1 MTFDRLIKENLV
13 KKQTPDFNQIVG
25 QLKRALK
32 DLKTA
37 KSVLEEDPTWT
48 FTISYHAM
56 LRAGR
61 ALMFSKGYLP
71 TESQSHKTIVEF
83 TRDILGS
90 DFANVVSRFDRM
102 RRQRHNFIYDS
113 QNHITISEAKAAIE
127 TAEKLVEKIIG
138 LVKKENP
145 QKELFD

>member
-1 MTFDRLIKENLV
+1 MGFDRLIKENLV
-13 KKQTPDFNQIVG
+13 KKLTPDFSQIAG
-25 QLKRALK
+25 QLKRAKK

-37 KSVLEEDPTWT
+37 KSVLREDPTWT
-48 FTISYHAM
+48 FAISYHAM

-71 TESQSHKTIVEF
+71 TANQSHKTIVEF
-83 TRDILGS
+83 TKDLLGS

-113 QNHITISEAKAAIE
+113 QNHITISEAKTAIE
-127 TAEKLVEKIIG
+127 TAEKMVEKIIG
-138 LVKKENP
+138 LVKKSNP